1 MSKQRMVAGYNLQ
14 QDGVLAPGEPIKVKT
29 SIPDNA
35 TPLCMRI
42 DPQGNFVLF
51 CEVWS
56 HPEGTKVNFKEIEY
70 CLVPPNGIVPP
81 GSWNWYETLSAG
93 VQIFH
98 VYQHGQP
105 EVKIIQ

>member
-1 MSKQRMVAGYNLQ
+1 MKKRMVAAYNLQ
-14 QDGVLAPGEPIKVKT
+14 QSGVLAPGEPIKVSVK
-29 SIPDNA
+29 IPENA

-42 DPQGNFVLF
+42 SPAGDFVLF

-56 HPEGTKVNFKEIEY
+56 HPEGTKVRFRDIEFA
-70 CLVPPNGIVPP
+70 VVAPGGTIPA

-98 VYQHGQP
+98 VYLKGKFEAKVVQ
-105 EVKIIQ
+105 